1 MVSTDTWWKRHEV
14 RSLAARDDDALYL
27 CDLNEIKEF
36 SSIAQSIANAEFRSG
51 GRTEAWFAMQR
62 FIRKCEGHQL
72 SAILGQDVIQRMA
85 GR

>member
-27 CDLNEIKEF
+27 YDLDQIDEF
-36 SSIAQSIANAEFRSG
+36 CSIAQSIANAQFRSG
-51 GRTEAWFAMQR
+51 GRTEAWTVMQR

-72 SAILGQDVIQRMA
+72 SSLLGRDVVPRRE